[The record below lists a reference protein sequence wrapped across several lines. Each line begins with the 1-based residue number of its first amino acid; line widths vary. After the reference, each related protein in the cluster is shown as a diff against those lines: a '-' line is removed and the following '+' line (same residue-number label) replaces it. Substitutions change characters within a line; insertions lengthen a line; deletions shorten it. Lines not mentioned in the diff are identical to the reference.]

1 VSSNLT
7 APTIFFTP
15 ATAGEAK
22 GSPPTRARYRASG
35 LLPGQPMNKLILNLS
50 VLISTALCVL
60 VFVQWQ
66 RESQLT
72 RDKIKLTN
80 DIHTNKVLI
89 QDLQVALRTTQQE
102 LERVQAIRAKLED
115 TVKTNEVR
123 IRELSRELEKT
134 IEERDAKNLQVEQYK
149 VALEQANENITKQNE
164 AITRQNETIKNLVA
178 QRDEQV
184 EAYKKLA
191 EQYNKAVSEYNKL
204 VEEVKKA
211 NEAIQAAAEQ
221 QQQQRSGGS
230 RK

>member
-1 VSSNLT
+1 
-7 APTIFFTP
+7 
-15 ATAGEAK
+15 
-22 GSPPTRARYRASG
+22 
-35 LLPGQPMNKLILNLS
+35 MNKLILNLS
-50 VLISTALCVL
+50 VAISFALCVL

-66 RESQLT
+66 RENQLT

-89 QDLQVALRTTQQE
+89 QDLQVALRNTQQE
-102 LERVQAIRAKLED
+102 LERVQGIRAKLEE

-134 IEERDAKNLQVEQYK
+134 IEDRDAKNLQVEQYK
-149 VALEQANENITKQNE
+149 VALEQANENIKTQNE
-164 AITRQNETIKNLVA
+164 AISRQNETIKNLVT
-178 QRDEQV
+178 QRDELN

-191 EQYNKAVSEYNKL
+191 EQYNKAVTEYNKL

-221 QQQQRSGGS
+221 QHQQQRGS
-230 RK
+230 SPRR